1 MLSADLSVCPRET
14 YRASSVAFAFFIAV
28 SGLAGMKL
36 VIGAPLHWFL
46 ALTAFTAWAVLRP
59 EPLVRTTLSVFT
71 ELLSLKPGW
80 LFFWGAWLCF
90 CLGILL
96 AGATNDWAGVY
107 TVPKY
112 LALMGVLWLLVA
124 FVPTNEEIARGLYLL
139 ALVGLLGL
147 AIIWFFGFR
156 EWLVFPPKRFGW
168 EFLPPGVIWK
178 AGVFLL
184 PPLCW
189 LLVNPR
195 APSVFHWVVFCVAC
209 ILVGLD
215 GSRTATLLAAMT
227 WLVCV
232 ALGWRRYRPSSTFY
246 KRVVVV
252 ALLMVVLIGGLNPSP
267 WNPVIH
273 IYSVLGDLIPTH
285 LLSSERGAG
294 GSVVQVGRDMGTD
307 SIRTAMLIEG
317 IRGVQEHFL
326 LGSGFGTTVA
336 QTERMPTPM
345 VVHMTY
351 LQVLADTGLV
361 GFLGYLGIFVVPLW
375 CFFSALRKSDAR
387 WELFDQNVLPLG
399 VIGIY
404 LFSGLFHPVSNEIS
418 EWAIVLPALAMLFK
432 VTERFEGERHL

>member
-1 MLSADLSVCPRET
+1 MLSADLSVCPRKT
-14 YRASSVAFAFFIAV
+14 YRASSLAFAFFIAV

-36 VIGAPLHWFL
+36 VVGAPLHWFF
-46 ALTAFTAWAVLRP
+46 ALTAFTAWVALRP
-59 EPLVRTTLSVFT
+59 EPLVGTTLSGFT

-80 LFFWGAWLCF
+80 LLFWGAWLCF
-90 CLGILL
+90 CIGILV
-96 AGATNDWAGVY
+96 AGAANDWVGVY

-112 LALMGVLWLLVA
+112 LVLMGVLWLLVA
-124 FVPTNEEIARGLYLL
+124 FVPTNGEVVRGLYLL

-147 AIIWFFGFR
+147 VIIWFSGYR

-189 LLVNPR
+189 LLVNQR
-195 APSVFHWVVFCVAC
+195 SPSLFHWVIFGVAC
-209 ILVGLD
+209 VLVGLD

-227 WLVCV
+227 WLVCIT
-232 ALGWRRYRPSSTFY
+232 LRWLRYGPSRAYF

-252 ALLMVVLIGGLNPSP
+252 ALWMAVLIGGLNPSP

-273 IYSVLGDLIPTH
+273 IYSTLGELIPVH
-285 LLSSERGAG
+285 MLVSERDSG
-294 GSVVQVGRDMGTD
+294 GSIVQVGRDMGSD

-317 IRGVQEHFL
+317 VRGVQEHFL

-336 QTERMPTPM
+336 QTEGMSAPM

-351 LQVLADTGLV
+351 LQVLADTGLI
-361 GFLGYLGIFVVPLW
+361 GFMGYLGIFVVPLW
-375 CFFSALRKSDAR
+375 YFFSALRKSDAR
-387 WELFDQNVLPLG
+387 WDLFDQNVLPLG
-399 VIGIY
+399 IVGIY

-418 EWAIVLPALAMLFK
+418 EWAVALPALAMLFK
-432 VTERFEGERHL
+432 VTERFEAERRL

>member
-1 MLSADLSVCPRET
+1 MLPEHDS
-14 YRASSVAFAFFIAV
+14 RASSLAFALFIAV
-28 SGLAGMKL
+28 SGLAGIKL
-36 VIGAPLHWFL
+36 VIGAPLHWGL
-46 ALTAFTAWAVLRP
+46 ALVAFFAWALLRQ
-59 EPLVRTTLSVFT
+59 EPLVKT
-71 ELLSLKPGW
+71 SLAPFKEIAAMRPGW

-96 AGATNDWAGVY
+96 AGAVNGGAGVY

-112 LALMGVLWLLVA
+112 LVLMAVLWLLVA
-124 FVPTNEEIARGLYLL
+124 FVPTTVEVVRGLYLF

-147 AIIWFFGFR
+147 AIIWFGGFR

-189 LLVNPR
+189 LLVNQRSP
-195 APSVFHWVVFCVAC
+195 AMFHWVMFFVAC
-209 ILVGLD
+209 VLVGLD

-227 WLVCV
+227 WLVCIT
-232 ALGWRRYRPSSTFY
+232 LRWLRYGPSRAYF

-252 ALLMVVLIGGLNPSP
+252 ALWMAVLIGGLNPSP

-273 IYSVLGDLIPTH
+273 IYSTLGELIPVH
-285 LLSSERGAG
+285 MLVSERDSG
-294 GSVVQVGRDMGTD
+294 GSIVQVGRDMGSD

-317 IRGVQEHFL
+317 VRGVQEHFL
-326 LGSGFGTTVA
+326 LGSGFGATVA
-336 QTERMPTPM
+336 QTEGMSAPM

-351 LQVLADTGLV
+351 LQVLADTGLI

-375 CFFSALRKSDAR
+375 YFFSALRKSDAR
-387 WELFDQNVLPLG
+387 WCLFDQNVLPLG
-399 VIGIY
+399 IIGVY

-418 EWAIVLPALAMLFK
+418 EWAVVLPALAMLFK

>member
-1 MLSADLSVCPRET
+1 M
-14 YRASSVAFAFFIAV
+14 
-28 SGLAGMKL
+28 
-36 VIGAPLHWFL
+36 
-46 ALTAFTAWAVLRP
+46 
-59 EPLVRTTLSVFT
+59 
-71 ELLSLKPGW
+71 
-80 LFFWGAWLCF
+80 
-90 CLGILL
+90 
-96 AGATNDWAGVY
+96 
-107 TVPKY
+107 
-112 LALMGVLWLLVA
+112 
-124 FVPTNEEIARGLYLL
+124 
-139 ALVGLLGL
+139 
-147 AIIWFFGFR
+147 
-156 EWLVFPPKRFGW
+156 
-168 EFLPPGVIWK
+168 
-178 AGVFLL
+178 
-184 PPLCW
+184 
-189 LLVNPR
+189 
-195 APSVFHWVVFCVAC
+195 
-209 ILVGLD
+209 GLD

>member
-1 MLSADLSVCPRET
+1 MLSADVSVCPRKT

-46 ALTAFTAWAVLRP
+46 ALTAFTAWAALRP

-90 CLGILL
+90 CLGILV
-96 AGATNDWAGVY
+96 AGAANGWVGVY

-112 LALMGVLWLLVA
+112 LVLMGVLWLLVA
-124 FVPTNEEIARGLYLL
+124 FVPTNGEVVRGLYLL

-147 AIIWFFGFR
+147 VIIWFSGYR

-178 AGVFLL
+178 TGVFLL

-189 LLVNPR
+189 LLVNQR
-195 APSVFHWVVFCVAC
+195 SPSVFHWMIFGVAC
-209 ILVGLD
+209 VLVGLD

-232 ALGWRRYRPSSTFY
+232 TLRWLRYGPSRTFF

-252 ALLMVVLIGGLNPSP
+252 ALWMAVLIGGLNPSP

-273 IYSVLGDLIPTH
+273 IYSALGEVIPERM
-285 LLSSERGAG
+285 LSPEADSDA
-294 GSVVQVGRDMGTD
+294 SIVQVGRDMGSD

-317 IRGVQEHFL
+317 VRGVQEHFL

-336 QTERMPTPM
+336 QTEGMSVPM

-351 LQVLADTGLV
+351 LQVLADTGLI
-361 GFLGYLGIFVVPLW
+361 GFMGYLGIFVVPLW
-375 CFFSALRKSDAR
+375 YFFSALRESDAP
-387 WELFDQNVLPLG
+387 WDLFDQNVLPLG
-399 VIGIY
+399 IIGIY
-404 LFSGLFHPVSNEIS
+404 LFGGLFHPVSNEIS

-432 VTERFEGERHL
+432 VTERFEGERRL